1 MKRRLGTVLSI
12 LLCIIVTAVSVY
24 ADDGKSQNPDYATD
38 YYMIVQS
45 AQGGVDIYDEADP
58 KGIKLNDSQIPNGT
72 AIHVL
77 GEKDGTDGKKW
88 AYTQY
93 HGMNGYILMDDLD
106 PASRADAVNEEY
118 RTFGGKDVDFEVK
131 IQGNGGNV
139 PVYNGPGEKFD
150 EVSGTDGIADG
161 TSVHI
166 SQYMQGEDGTN
177 WGKTDTDGVTQGWLN
192 LDRDTDY
199 VNENVS
205 EDAPEAAGTS
215 GNVPAAAESVT
226 PTPEAT
232 PTQKTTPTPEV
243 TPTEKV
249 TPTPE
254 ATPTEE
260 VTPTPEAIPT
270 EEATPTPE
278 ATPTEEATPTPGETE
293 TPAPTE
299 DKESDDEQSQNTSGK
314 NVKADSGMKNPV
326 IWISG
331 IGIVIILI
339 LLIYFLKK
347 KK

>member
-1 MKRRLGTVLSI
+1 MKRRFGTVIAMVLCFI
-12 LLCIIVTAVSVY
+12 LTVVSVY
-24 ADDGKSQNPDYATD
+24 ADDGKGQNPDYVTD

-45 AQGGVDIYDEADP
+45 TQGGVDIYDEADTQSV
-58 KGIKLNDSQIPNGT
+58 KLNDSKIPNGT

-77 GEKDGTDGKKW
+77 GEKNGADNKKW

-93 HGMNGYILMDDLD
+93 HGMNGYVPMDDLD
-106 PASRADAVNEEY
+106 PASREEAANEEY

-131 IQGNGGNV
+131 VHGN
-139 PVYNGPGEKFD
+139 
-150 EVSGTDGIADG
+150 DGK
-161 TSVHI
+161 
-166 SQYMQGEDGTN
+166 N

-205 EDAPEAAGTS
+205 ADAPEATGTS
-215 GNVPAAAESVT
+215 GNVPVAAVT

-232 PTQKTTPTPEV
+232 PTPKATPTPEV

-260 VTPTPEAIPT
+260 
-270 EEATPTPE
+270 ATPTPE
-278 ATPTEEATPTPGETE
+278 ATPTEEATPTPEETE
-293 TPAPTE
+293 TPASTE
-299 DKESDDEQSQNTSGK
+299 DKESDDKQSQKTSGK
-314 NVKADSGMKNPV
+314 NVKSDSGMKNPV

-331 IGIVIILI
+331 IGIIVIII

>member
-1 MKRRLGTVLSI
+1 MKRRFGTVIAMVLCFI
-12 LLCIIVTAVSVY
+12 LTVVSVY
-24 ADDGKSQNPDYATD
+24 ADDGKDQNPDYVTD

-45 AQGGVDIYDEADP
+45 TQGGVDIYDEADTQSV
-58 KGIKLNDSQIPNGT
+58 KLNDSKIPNGT

-77 GEKDGTDGKKW
+77 GEKNGVDNKKW

-93 HGMNGYILMDDLD
+93 HGMNGYVPMNDLD
-106 PASRADAVNEEY
+106 PASREEAANEEY

-131 IQGNGGNV
+131 VHGNDGNV
-139 PVYNGPGEKFD
+139 SVYNGPGEKFD
-150 EVSGTDGIADG
+150 QVSGTEGIADG
-161 TSVHI
+161 TTVHI
-166 SQYMQGEDGTN
+166 FQYVQGEDGTN

-205 EDAPEAAGTS
+205 ADAPEATGTS
-215 GNVPAAAESVT
+215 GNVPVAAVT

-232 PTQKTTPTPEV
+232 PTPKATPTPEV

-249 TPTPE
+249 TPE
-254 ATPTEE
+254 AT
-260 VTPTPEAIPT
+260 PT

-278 ATPTEEATPTPGETE
+278 ATPTEEATPTPEETE
-293 TPAPTE
+293 KPASTE
-299 DKESDDEQSQNTSGK
+299 DKESDDKQSQKTSGK

-331 IGIVIILI
+331 IGIIVIII

>member
-1 MKRRLGTVLSI
+1 MKRRFGTVIAMVLCFI
-12 LLCIIVTAVSVY
+12 LTVVSVY
-24 ADDGKSQNPDYATD
+24 ADDGKDQNPDYVTD

-45 AQGGVDIYDEADP
+45 TQGGVDIYDEADTQSV
-58 KGIKLNDSQIPNGT
+58 KLNDSKIPNGT

-77 GEKDGTDGKKW
+77 GEKNGADNKKW

-93 HGMNGYILMDDLD
+93 HGMNGYVPMDDLD
-106 PASRADAVNEEY
+106 PASREEAANEEY

-131 IQGNGGNV
+131 VHGNDGNV
-139 PVYNGPGEKFD
+139 SVYNGPGEKFD
-150 EVSGTDGIADG
+150 EVSGADGIADG

-166 SQYMQGEDGTN
+166 SQYMRGEDGTN

-205 EDAPEAAGTS
+205 GDAPEAAGTS
-215 GNVPAAAESVT
+215 GNVPAAADIVT

-232 PTQKTTPTPEV
+232 PTPKT
-243 TPTEKV
+243 
-249 TPTPE
+249 
-254 ATPTEE
+254 
-260 VTPTPEAIPT
+260 
-270 EEATPTPE
+270 TPTPE
-278 ATPTEEATPTPGETE
+278 ATPTEEATPTPEATPTEDATPTPEETE
-293 TPAPTE
+293 TPASTE
-299 DKESDDEQSQNTSGK
+299 DKESDDKQSQKTSGK

-331 IGIVIILI
+331 IGIIVIII

>member
-1 MKRRLGTVLSI
+1 MKRKLGAIIATALCFI
-12 LLCIIVTAVSVY
+12 LTAVSVY
-24 ADDGKSQNPDYATD
+24 ADDGKSQNPDYVTD

-45 AQGGVDIYDEADP
+45 TQGGVDIYDEADP
-58 KGIKLNDSQIPNGT
+58 QSVKLNDKQIPNGT

-77 GEKDGTDGKKW
+77 GEKSGTDNNEW

-93 HGMNGYILMDDLD
+93 HGMNGYVPMGDLN
-106 PASRADAVNEEY
+106 PATRDEAIDKEY
-118 RTFGGKDVDFEVK
+118 NTFGGKDVDFEVK
-131 IQGNGGNV
+131 IQGNGVNV

-150 EVSGTDGIADG
+150 QVSGTEGIADG
-161 TSVHI
+161 TTVHI
-166 SQYMQGEDGTN
+166 FQYVQGEDGTN

-205 EDAPEAAGTS
+205 ADAPEATGTS
-215 GNVPAAAESVT
+215 GNVPVAAVT

-232 PTQKTTPTPEV
+232 PTPKATPTPEV

-260 VTPTPEAIPT
+260 
-270 EEATPTPE
+270 ATPTPE
-278 ATPTEEATPTPGETE
+278 ATPTEDATPTPEETE
-293 TPAPTE
+293 MPASTE
-299 DKESDDEQSQNTSGK
+299 DKESDDKQSQKTSGK

-331 IGIVIILI
+331 IGIIVIII

>member
-1 MKRRLGTVLSI
+1 MAI

-45 AQGGVDIYDEADP
+45 AQGGADIYDEADP
-58 KGIKLNDSQIPNGT
+58 KGIKLNDGQIPNGT

-93 HGMNGYILMDDLD
+93 HGMNGYIPMDDLD

-205 EDAPEAAGTS
+205 GDAPEAAGTS
-215 GNVPAAAESVT
+215 GNVPVAADIVT

-232 PTQKTTPTPEV
+232 PTPKT
-243 TPTEKV
+243 

-254 ATPTEE
+254 ATPTPKT
-260 VTPTPEAIPT
+260 TPTPEATPT

-293 TPAPTE
+293 MPAPTE
-299 DKESDDEQSQNTSGK
+299 DKESDDEQSQKTSGK

-331 IGIVIILI
+331 IGIIVIII

>member
-1 MKRRLGTVLSI
+1 MKRRFGTVIAMVLCFI
-12 LLCIIVTAVSVY
+12 LTVVSVY
-24 ADDGKSQNPDYATD
+24 ADDGKGQNPDYVTD

-45 AQGGVDIYDEADP
+45 TQGGVDIYDEADTQSV
-58 KGIKLNDSQIPNGT
+58 KLNDSKIPNGT

-77 GEKDGTDGKKW
+77 GEKNGADNKKW

-93 HGMNGYILMDDLD
+93 HGMNGYVPMDDLD
-106 PASRADAVNEEY
+106 PASREEAANEEY

-131 IQGNGGNV
+131 VHGNDGNV
-139 PVYNGPGEKFD
+139 SVYNGPGEKFD
-150 EVSGTDGIADG
+150 QVSGTEGIADG
-161 TSVHI
+161 TTVHI
-166 SQYMQGEDGTN
+166 FQYVQGEDGTN

-205 EDAPEAAGTS
+205 ADAPEATGTS
-215 GNVPAAAESVT
+215 GNVPVAAVT

-232 PTQKTTPTPEV
+232 PTPKATPTPEL

-254 ATPTEE
+254 AT
-260 VTPTPEAIPT
+260 PT

-278 ATPTEEATPTPGETE
+278 ATPTEEATPTPEETE

-299 DKESDDEQSQNTSGK
+299 DKESDDKQSQKTSGK

-331 IGIVIILI
+331 IGIIIIII

-347 KK
+347 KQ

>member
-1 MKRRLGTVLSI
+1 M
-12 LLCIIVTAVSVY
+12 
-24 ADDGKSQNPDYATD
+24 
-38 YYMIVQS
+38 
-45 AQGGVDIYDEADP
+45 
-58 KGIKLNDSQIPNGT
+58 
-72 AIHVL
+72 
-77 GEKDGTDGKKW
+77 
-88 AYTQY
+88 
-93 HGMNGYILMDDLD
+93 
-106 PASRADAVNEEY
+106 NEEY

-150 EVSGTDGIADG
+150 QVSGTEGIADG
-161 TSVHI
+161 TTVHI
-166 SQYMQGEDGTN
+166 FQYVQGEDGTN

-205 EDAPEAAGTS
+205 ADAPEATGTS
-215 GNVPAAAESVT
+215 GNVPVAAVT

-232 PTQKTTPTPEV
+232 PTPKATPTPEV

-260 VTPTPEAIPT
+260 
-270 EEATPTPE
+270 ATPTPE
-278 ATPTEEATPTPGETE
+278 ATPTEEATPTPEETE
-293 TPAPTE
+293 TPASTE
-299 DKESDDEQSQNTSGK
+299 DKESDDKQSQKTSGK

-331 IGIVIILI
+331 IGIIVIII